1 MGSFD
6 MLWFE
11 ICMCVCVN
19 VCVCVCVCLH
29 VHTHSLT
36 HAHINHI
43 GFAPQDT
50 EEHTEIMMST
60 PFVYV
65 VTIELT
71 EEKFQN
77 VYDSAPAVT
86 KISIQEFIDKWKANR
101 LQILEEMKA
110 QKLGPERIKLL
121 TIIRRWEFVCLAM
134 MKPFRN
140 VLCIVTL
147 YGKYTR
153 ARRER
158 VGGGGERE
166 RSFHVMLLWQETIC
180 TSGSTD

>member
-1 MGSFD
+1 M
-6 MLWFE
+6 
-11 ICMCVCVN
+11 
-19 VCVCVCVCLH
+19 CLH